1 MKKFK
6 NIEISNKSG
15 HGLAL
20 ILIIILALFAV
31 YLKNENNKLEQT
43 INNNY
48 SQSFYELIE
57 YVDNV
62 ETLLTKAQISS
73 TPEYSAKTLTEIWR
87 ESNLAESCLSKIPI
101 KNNSLTNA
109 VKFLNQVSDYSYTLS
124 RETIENQRLS
134 EEQLSNIKMLQ
145 ENCKTL
151 NETLSQ
157 LESEMIVGGI
167 SWQELAKEDNNA
179 LFAQEVANLSQEG
192 FSNIEKNLQDYEGL
206 IYDGPFSEHM
216 TNPEPKALGTEE
228 YNEEKAREV
237 IYQYISKDAIN
248 NLEYNGTV
256 DGNIKAHSFNVKLK
270 NNNTIYINITKLGGK
285 VLWMNYNKQIIEES
299 IDIEEAKK
307 YAKVFLEKH
316 GYPNMKESYYSSQ
329 DGVATIN
336 FAYTQNGVI
345 CYPDL
350 IKVKVALDTGEIL
363 GMEAAGYLNSH
374 YDRQIET
381 PKLTAE
387 EARKIINTNINI
399 QSENLA
405 IIPTEW
411 ADELLVYEY
420 KGQIDDQNFIIYINA
435 NNGKEEDVFLIIDS
449 PNGQL
454 AI

>member
-1 MKKFK
+1 MKKIK
-6 NIEISNKSG
+6 GTEISNKGG

-20 ILIIILALFAV
+20 ILIIILALFSV
-31 YLKNENNKLEQT
+31 YLKSKNNELEQT
-43 INNNY
+43 INNSY

-73 TPEYSAKTLTEIWR
+73 TPEYSAKTLTEVWR
-87 ESNLAESCLSKIPI
+87 ESNLAESCLAKIPI
-101 KNNSLTNA
+101 RNNSLSNA

-134 EEQLSNIKMLQ
+134 DEQLNNIKMIQ

-151 NETLSQ
+151 NDTLSQ
-157 LESEMIVGGI
+157 LESDMVVGGI
-167 SWQELAKEDNNA
+167 SWKELVKEDNNA

-216 TNPEPKALGTEE
+216 TSPEPKGLGTEE
-228 YNEEKAREV
+228 YSEDKAREV
-237 IYQYISKDAIN
+237 VYQYIRKDVIR
-248 NLEYNGTV
+248 NLTYNGLV
-256 DGNIKAHSFNVKLK
+256 EGNIVAHSFTAEL
-270 NNNTIYINITKLGGK
+270 NNGEVMYINITKLGGH
-285 VLWMNYNKQIIEES
+285 VLWMNYNKQVMDES
-299 IDIEEAKK
+299 INIDEAKK
-307 YAKVFLEKH
+307 YAKIFLDNH
-316 GYPNMKESYYSSQ
+316 GYSNMKESYFSSQ
-329 DGVATIN
+329 DGIATIN
-336 FAYTQNGVI
+336 FAYTQNGVV

-350 IKVKVALDTGEIL
+350 IKVKVALDTGEIV
-363 GMEAAGYLNSH
+363 GMETAGYLNSH
-374 YDRQIET
+374 KDRSIES

-399 QSENLA
+399 VSENLA

-411 ADELLVYEY
+411 SSELLVYEY